1 MTSRKQLLD
10 DLVEREERLRLYIK
24 RIPIACILFDKDL
37 CIQNWNP
44 AAERIFGY
52 QEEEVLG
59 RSAYE
64 LIVPEQVQS
73 QVSGRLKQLMDDD
86 VDASAINENRTK
98 DGRTILCE
106 WVNTPFRDNKGNLV
120 GMISMAQDITG
131 RKKAE
136 EIMMQS
142 EKMSMIAG
150 MAAGMAHEVNNP
162 LGVITQ
168 DIQNLERRFS
178 PTLPGNRKVAEELGL
193 DLALV
198 NEYMEQRSI
207 AEFITNM
214 RSAAKRAS
222 AIIGNMLQFSRQS
235 DIGHQELDI
244 SEILEQ
250 SVKLAANDYDLRK
263 KYDFKNI
270 AITRDYE
277 QNLPTVSLSVTE
289 MEQVF
294 INILKNAA
302 QAMFDADVVQPAIT
316 ITTSQSDGCVEA
328 TITDNGPGMADDV
341 RLHIFDPF
349 FTTKAVGSGTGLGMS
364 VSYAI
369 ITKNHNG
376 SLTVDSKPGQ
386 GACFTVR
393 LPLSRPK

>member
-1 MTSRKQLLD
+1 
-10 DLVEREERLRLYIK
+10 
-24 RIPIACILFDKDL
+24 
-37 CIQNWNP
+37 
-44 AAERIFGY
+44 
-52 QEEEVLG
+52 
-59 RSAYE
+59 
-64 LIVPEQVQS
+64 
-73 QVSGRLKQLMDDD
+73 
-86 VDASAINENRTK
+86 
-98 DGRTILCE
+98 
-106 WVNTPFRDNKGNLV
+106 
-120 GMISMAQDITG
+120 
-131 RKKAE
+131 
-136 EIMMQS
+136 
-142 EKMSMIAG
+142 

-178 PTLPGNRKVAEELGL
+178 PTLAGNRKVAEELGL

-235 DIGHQELDI
+235 DIGHQELNI
-244 SEILEQ
+244 NEILEQ

-270 AITRDYE
+270 VITRDFG
-277 QNLPTVSLSVTE
+277 QDLPTVPISVTE
-289 MEQVF
+289 IEQVF

-302 QAMFDADVVQPAIT
+302 QAMFDADIAQPAIT
-316 ITTSQSDGCVEA
+316 LTTRQDGGCIVA
-328 TITDNGPGMADDV
+328 TITDNGPGMTDDV
-341 RLHIFDPF
+341 RLHLFDPF

-393 LPLSRPK
+393 LPLPRPR